1 MLPVLVKDK
10 IREKLIKDAVKDL
23 QRWIFPKVSPNNIFN
38 DLTYA
43 YFFKR
48 ILEKQIGLN
57 EQIDVVIHEM
67 LYELKF
73 SIKEM

>member
-23 QRWIFPKVSPNNIFN
+23 QRWMFPKVSPNNIFN